1 MSVILT
7 DNSTHYLRLEHFASL
22 TYKLHHSFSQR
33 PIQSLI
39 TVFRGP
45 FGMVPNLILGMTALA
60 VFRAKYSIQTA
71 SFKPPGRRQGGRG
84 EPYNSHELRFLLT
97 NILTGGVMKT
107 IKLLAVAAL
116 FIAIAAPLAMVPTS
130 ASADGERYVLVSH
143 APDSDS
149 WWNTIKNGIALA
161 GEQMGVTV
169 EYRNPPTGD
178 LADMARIIEQAT
190 ASRPNGII
198 TTLAD
203 YDVLSGPIK
212 NAVAQGVNVIIMN
225 SGTPEQT
232 REVGALMFVGQ
243 PEYDAGYAAGL
254 RAKGDGIKSFVC
266 VNHVISNTV
275 VAERCRG
282 FADGLG
288 VELGNSMLDS
298 GQDPAE
304 IKNRVLAYLS
314 ANPKTEAILTLGPT
328 SADPTIA
335 ALKENGMAGDIYFG
349 TFDLGTEIVN
359 GIKSGI
365 IQWGIDQQPFL
376 QAYLP
381 VVVLTNYDRFG
392 VLPGNNINS
401 GPGFVTKEGLELVEK
416 YAGKYR

>member
-1 MSVILT
+1 
-7 DNSTHYLRLEHFASL
+7 
-22 TYKLHHSFSQR
+22 
-33 PIQSLI
+33 
-39 TVFRGP
+39 
-45 FGMVPNLILGMTALA
+45 MTTLAKTFALA
-60 VFRAKYSIQTA
+60 ATMLAAPFVMAGTA
-71 SFKPPGRRQGGRG
+71 SA
-84 EPYNSHELRFLLT
+84 E
-97 NILTGGVMKT
+97 
-107 IKLLAVAAL
+107 
-116 FIAIAAPLAMVPTS
+116 
-130 ASADGERYVLVSH
+130 GERYILVSH

-161 GEQMGVTV
+161 GKQMGVTV

-178 LADMARIIEQAT
+178 LADMARIIEQAA
-190 ASRPNGII
+190 ASKPDGII

-203 YDVLSGPIK
+203 FDVLSGPIRA
-212 NAVAQGVNVIIMN
+212 AVDQGIDVIIMN

-243 PEYDAGYAAGL
+243 PEYDAGLAAGM

-288 VELGNSMLDS
+288 IELGDSMIDA

-304 IKNRVLAYLS
+304 IKNRVKAYLT
-314 ANPKTEAILTLGPT
+314 ANPDTQAVLTLGPT
-328 SADPTIA
+328 SADPTIQ
-335 ALKENGMAGDIYFG
+335 ALQEMGTAGSLYFG
-349 TFDLGTEIVN
+349 TFDLGTEIVKA
-359 GIKSGI
+359 IKDGTI
-365 IQWGIDQQPFL
+365 KWGIDQQPFL

-381 VVVLTNYDRFG
+381 VVILTNYDRYG

-401 GPGFVTKEGLELVEK
+401 GPGFVTKEALSKVEEF
-416 YAGKYR
+416 AGEYR